1 MSVAPL
7 KRLAILDDYQGV
19 ALSLG
24 PWEKLPK
31 GLEITV
37 FRDTITDHAALVE
50 RLKPFDAILAMRER
64 TPFPVPLMP
73 RPALSVAWC
82 FAARAHRAIRQRTL
96 PGG

>member
-24 PWEKLPK
+24 PWEKLPQ

-64 TPFPVPLMP
+64 TPFP
-73 RPALSVAWC
+73 RALIEA
-82 FAARAHRAIRQRTL
+82 L
-96 PGG
+96 PNLR

>member
-31 GLEITV
+31 ALEITV

-50 RLKPFDAILAMRER
+50 RLQPFDPILAMRER
-64 TPFPVPLMP
+64 TPFP
-73 RPALSVAWC
+73 RTDRKSVV
-82 FAARAHRAIRQRTL
+82 
-96 PGG
+96 